1 MIRAIII
8 DDEENGREGLR
19 LTLKKYCPEIIVEHI
34 CESPEHGVEV
44 IKSSKPDLVF
54 LDIQMPNMSG
64 FDLLQQVA
72 PVNFEV
78 IFVTAH
84 DQYAIKAIKFSA
96 LDYLLKPI
104 DVDDLMQ
111 AVKKV
116 KERLT
121 VEPNTFRYQSILNN
135 IQYKSREIE
144 KLAVPT
150 LEGIDFFETH
160 EIIFCKADGNYTV
173 LFFKGNTNKIVS
185 RNLKDFESLLTEPAF
200 CRVHNGAL
208 INMKHIQKYVKG
220 EGGYV
225 ILTEGHKVDIS
236 RRKKESF
243 LLLLNRI

>member
-1 MIRAIII
+1 MIRTIII
-8 DDEENGREGLR
+8 DDEEDGRNGLNIA
-19 LTLKKYCPEIIVEHI
+19 LKKYCPEIDVQHI
-34 CESPEHGVEV
+34 CESPEKGIEV
-44 IKSSKPDLVF
+44 IKKNKPDLVF

-64 FDLLQQVA
+64 FDLLQQLA

-84 DQYAIKAIKFSA
+84 DHYAIKAIKFSA

-104 DVDDLMQ
+104 DIDDLIH
-111 AVKKV
+111 AVKRV
-116 KERLT
+116 KER
-121 VEPNTFRYQSILNN
+121 VSIEPTAFRYQSILNN

-150 LEGIDFFETH
+150 LEGIDFFETQD
-160 EIIFCKADGNYTV
+160 IIFCKADGNYTV
-173 LFFKGNTNKIVS
+173 LYLKGKANKIVC

-200 CRVHNGAL
+200 CRVHHAAL

-220 EGGYV
+220 EGGHV
-225 ILTEGHKVDIS
+225 ILTEGHQVEIS

-243 LLLLNRI
+243 LQLLNKV